1 MAVDRRT
8 AALRLAHAAKSR
20 SSALRARVA
29 PKAPPPELRPFQRDG
44 VDFLA
49 ANGWR
54 VLLADAPGCGKTP
67 QVLVAMRENAA
78 KLCPMLVVCPSSVAW
93 NWRRE
98 AARWVP
104 GAKVHVVEGFHGA
117 IPKGT
122 HITIC
127 PWDVL
132 AARLPDLLSRG
143 FRCIVA
149 DEAHYAKA
157 GEETQRGRA
166 LQAICAPAPH
176 VLLLSGTP
184 LVNHADELETLRSMF
199 GPTPPVMLRRLL
211 EDVAPDI
218 PPKRRVTLKTT
229 IPDDIRMEYDKAKE
243 EFSEWLD
250 DYLPRVLEDAA
261 AAESAATRALAA
273 EPLAKVAYLRRILGR
288 GKVPGAAAWAANMV
302 KRGEPV
308 VIFGMFSDVLDL
320 LGQALSRL
328 SIPFVRLDGTHSR
341 QQRQVAID
349 AFQAGKVPLFL
360 GSMAAKEGI
369 TLTKARHLLFL
380 ERWYTPAAEEQAED
394 RIRRIGQTRPTT
406 IWYLHADDT
415 IDERIGE
422 IVDAKRGIVAAHIG
436 TATIEHVD
444 APNVM
449 DAWER
454 MKTLKDGVPTVASNP
469 TAALPLPKLPDPR
482 IVHAVL
488 FDATRWPIPDVQRA
502 LRAAGYRQRKLD
514 RQGNTVRIEIR
525 AKGAFVP
532 GTLRTARLAAD
543 FGMVAGKPATTQR
556 ARSAAYRALKR
567 TPPRR
572 AAASPLLVRRR
583 AR

>member
-1 MAVDRRT
+1 MAVARRT
-8 AALRLAHAAKSR
+8 HPAHHAR
-20 SSALRARVA
+20 PRARTV
-29 PKAPPPELRPFQRDG
+29 PKAPPPELRPFQREG

-49 ANGWR
+49 ANNWR

-67 QVLVAMRENAA
+67 QVLVAMRENA
-78 KLCPMLVVCPSSVAW
+78 KTLCPMLVVCPSSVAW

-98 AARWVP
+98 AVRWVP
-104 GAKVHVVEGFHGA
+104 GVKVHVIEGFSG
-117 IPKGT
+117 PLPRGV

-132 AARLPDLLSRG
+132 AARLPDLMARS
-143 FRCIVA
+143 FKCIVA

-157 GEETQRGRA
+157 GAETQRGRA
-166 LQAICAPAPH
+166 LQSICATAPH

-184 LVNHADELETLRSMF
+184 LVNTADELETLRAMF
-199 GPTPPVMLRRLL
+199 GAEPPAMLRRLL

-229 IPDDIRMEYDKAKE
+229 IPDDIRSEYDKAKE
-243 EFSEWLD
+243 EFGEWLD
-250 DYLPRVLEDAA
+250 EYLPRVLDDAS
-261 AAESAATRALAA
+261 AAESAASKALAA

-288 GKVPGAAAWAANMV
+288 GKVPGAAAWTASMV

-308 VIFGMFSDVLDL
+308 VIFGQFSDVLDL

-328 SIPFVRLDGTHSR
+328 SIPFVRLDGTASR
-341 QQRQVAID
+341 QQRQIAID
-349 AFQAGKVPLFL
+349 AFQAGKVPVFI

-369 TLTKARHLLFL
+369 TLVKARHLLFM

-415 IDERIGE
+415 IDERISE
-422 IVDAKRGIVAAHIG
+422 IVDAKRGIVAANIG
-436 TATIEHVD
+436 TATIEHID
-444 APNVM
+444 APTVM

-454 MKTLKDGVPTVASNP
+454 MRTLKDGVPTVASNP
-469 TAALPLPKLPDPR
+469 DASLPLPKLPDPR
-482 IVHAVL
+482 IIHAVL
-488 FDATRWPIPDVQRA
+488 FDATKWPIPDVQRA

-514 RQGNTVRIEIR
+514 RQGNTVRIEVR
-525 AKGAFVP
+525 AKGAFLP
-532 GTLRTARLAAD
+532 GTLRTARLASD
-543 FGMVAGKPATTQR
+543 FGMVAGKPAPTR
-556 ARSAAYRALKR
+556 AARSASYRALKR
-567 TPPRR
+567 QQAQRR
-572 AAASPLLVRRR
+572 AASSPLLRR
-583 AR
+583 AAR

>member
-1 MAVDRRT
+1 MTPARRT
-8 AALRLAHAAKSR
+8 APLPHRPR
-20 SSALRARVA
+20 PRARVA
-29 PKAPPPELRPFQRDG
+29 PKAPPPELRPFQREG

-49 ANGWR
+49 ANNWR

-67 QVLVAMRENAA
+67 QVLVALRENA
-78 KLCPMLVVCPSSVAW
+78 KTLCPMLVVCPSSVAW

-104 GAKVHVVEGFHGA
+104 GARIHVVEGFHGP
-117 IPKGT
+117 IPKGV

-132 AARLPDLLSRG
+132 AARLPDLMARG
-143 FRCIVA
+143 FKCIVA

-157 GEETQRGRA
+157 GAETQRGRA
-166 LQAICAPAPH
+166 LQSICATAPH

-184 LVNHADELETLRSMF
+184 LVNNADELDTLRSMF
-199 GPTPPVMLRRLL
+199 GAEPPVMLRRLL

-218 PPKRRVTLKTT
+218 PPKKRVTLKTT
-229 IPDDIRMEYDKAKE
+229 IPDDIRVEYDKAKE
-243 EFSEWLD
+243 EFGDWLD
-250 DYLPRVLEDAA
+250 DYLPRVLDDAA
-261 AAESAATRALAA
+261 AAESAASKALAA

-288 GKVPGAAAWAANMV
+288 GKVPGAAAWTASMV

-308 VIFGMFSDVLDL
+308 VVFGQFSDVLDL

-328 SIPFVRLDGTHSR
+328 AIPFVRLDGTASR
-341 QQRQVAID
+341 QQRQIAID
-349 AFQAGKVPLFL
+349 AFQAGKVPVFL

-369 TLTKARHLLFL
+369 TLVKARHLLFM

-415 IDERIGE
+415 IDERISE
-422 IVDAKRGIVAAHIG
+422 IVDAKRGVVAANIG
-436 TATIEHVD
+436 TATIEHID
-444 APNVM
+444 APTVM

-469 TAALPLPKLPDPR
+469 DASLPLPDFPDPR

-525 AKGAFVP
+525 AKGAFIP
-532 GTLRTARLAAD
+532 GTLRTARLATD
-543 FGMVAGKPATTQR
+543 FGMVAGKPAPTQR
-556 ARSAAYRALKR
+556 ARSAAYRALARQQAQRR
-567 TPPRR
+567 T
-572 AAASPLLVRRR
+572 ASSPLLARR

>member
-1 MAVDRRT
+1 MVARARRT
-8 AALRLAHAAKSR
+8 VPA
-20 SSALRARVA
+20 
-29 PKAPPPELRPFQRDG
+29 APPPELRPFQREG

-49 ANGWR
+49 ANNWR

-104 GAKVHVVEGFHGA
+104 GAKVHVIEGFHG
-117 IPKGT
+117 PLPTGV
-122 HITIC
+122 HLTIC

-132 AARLPDLLSRG
+132 ASRLPDLLSKR
-143 FRCIVA
+143 FKCIVA

-157 GEETQRGRA
+157 GAETQRGRA
-166 LQAICAPAPH
+166 LQTLCATVPH
-176 VLLLSGTP
+176 LLLLSGTP
-184 LVNHADELETLRSMF
+184 LVNDVDELETLRAMF
-199 GPTPPVMLRRLL
+199 GETPPPMLRRLL
-211 EDVAPDI
+211 ENVAPDI
-218 PPKRRVTLKTT
+218 PPKRRRTLRTT
-229 IPDDIRMEYDKAKE
+229 IPDDLRAEYDKAKE
-243 EFSEWLD
+243 EFGDWLD
-250 DYLPRVLEDAA
+250 EYLPKVLGDAA
-261 AAESAATRALAA
+261 AAESAASKALAA

-288 GKVPGAAAWAANMV
+288 GKVPGAAAWISAMH

-308 VIFGMFSDVLDL
+308 VVFGMFSDVLDL

-349 AFQAGKVPLFL
+349 AFQRGQVPVFL
-360 GSMAAKEGI
+360 GSQAAKEGI

-415 IDERIGE
+415 IDERISE
-422 IVDAKRGIVAAHIG
+422 IVDAKRGIVAANIG
-436 TATIEHVD
+436 TATIEHND
-444 APNVM
+444 HDGLF

-454 MKTLKDGVPTVASNP
+454 IKSLKDGVPTVAENP
-469 TAALPLPKLPDPR
+469 TGAVPLPKLPDPKL
-482 IVHAVL
+482 VHAVL
-488 FDATRWPIPDVQRA
+488 FDATKWPIPDVQRA
-502 LRAAGYRQRKLD
+502 LRQAGYRQRSLA
-514 RQGNTVRIEIR
+514 RQGNTVRIECR
-525 AKGAFVP
+525 SKGAFLS
-532 GTLRTARLAAD
+532 GSLRTARLGED
-543 FGMVAGKPATTQR
+543 FGIVAGRPAANRAQR
-556 ARSAAYRALKR
+556 AASYRAMKR
-567 TPPRR
+567 TARKPPGPLLRR
-572 AAASPLLVRRR
+572 AAR
-583 AR
+583 

>member
-1 MAVDRRT
+1 
-8 AALRLAHAAKSR
+8 
-20 SSALRARVA
+20 
-29 PKAPPPELRPFQRDG
+29 